1 MNSDAVL
8 QWIGNCKNILKLSY
22 GACLLSRKAAIEIVS
37 NVSDFASGDIVTQSY
52 VSSNA
57 QIFNKPVAGML
68 LVV

>member
-8 QWIGNCKNILKLSY
+8 QWIGSCKNILKMPHS
-22 GACLLSRKAAIEIVS
+22 ACLLSRKVAVETVS
-37 NVSDFASGDIVTQSY
+37 TFASGDMVTPSY

-57 QIFNKPVAGML
+57 QIFNKPVAGMQ